1 MKKLL
6 AMVLALVMTLS
17 LAVSA
22 NALKADEKINDNYAE
37 AVAVLDGMGV
47 FKGYEDGSFK
57 PENKITRAEVATI
70 IYRIYTQDL
79 AKNDKSGLYASYN
92 KFSDMAGAGWA
103 AGYIGYC
110 ANAEF
115 VKGYP
120 DGTFKPSGNVT
131 GYEVLT
137 MILRAIGYDKNGE
150 FTGADWA
157 LNVAKYAEQAGVL
170 KNVKGVDLNAPAT
183 RELVAEL
190 LFRAIAKAPMVT
202 YTAAF
207 GYQTVSFSGSKND
220 SKLFKDNETLG
231 HKNFDL
237 TPNATNGTYGRPAT
251 KWTYDCGDKSTT
263 VYDKPVATYTE
274 AVSACDLCKDLSE
287 KKEATAVEQ
296 WIDGVKVVDSAKK
309 AVSATYKATDTKTET
324 GAQGQ
329 LTEVYANGDD
339 YTVVY
344 INTYLA
350 KVTKVIEEVKD
361 KNDHVKVDAS
371 VNVDV
376 YGTEVDK
383 NGDVTTKVVTDN
395 FETTGFAKN
404 DYVLVTYDAGDIA
417 SMEAAKGEVAKLTG
431 LKGNKVN
438 TKTTSDVQDILAIAY
453 DDVKVAEK
461 ASMNPLYDQKS
472 TSTIKMGDTYTFYYD
487 SYGNVIGV
495 GDYAYDA
502 DYVVVDRMWADH
514 ADGNGTVYANLV
526 NVSDASVISKV
537 VVDVVYLANGT
548 EDNYRVSAIADDNG
562 HFYENLMTYTVNK
575 DGEYELRDT
584 GKKVQDTKDKDVL
597 CTYDASDD
605 KYTINVNQAGK
616 QNIYMDKDTEILF
629 QYTETPDAKYEA
641 YTIDN
646 LPNSFWGYVEY
657 VVGSDG
663 RADVVYVRGAEQ
675 TFSYVFIASTD
686 YETRENADKSVTLTL
701 KDAYYLNEDGSL
713 GAKVLKLTSNSENVV
728 IDQTQ
733 GNNTLGSSKINKA
746 GLYQLYTLGENDQL
760 LKYVAPETLEAVT
773 EYSGK
778 VVTGLY
784 NNSKFFS
791 VDDVK
796 NFAWVGNFVKYGT
809 QGNPQ
814 ATELEQV
821 EKNSELAD
829 LNAGDYVYVQLS
841 TDGKDIV
848 ALHKVSFEVSVKI
861 GDADAKY
868 GYEEYIGQK
877 FVEFT
882 VDCADGETI
891 TASMAGTS
899 SALTVSEPKDG
910 KVTISYNGNVTGD
923 ITVNATSATY
933 KIDAWTTLS
942 GSNPSGNVQIVVCKT
957 ENGADHWL
965 TQAELMALGLSADDF
980 VLTTNGTKYSPVA
993 PSDGTATVRYMTY
1006 DNTVGGVAALNG
1018 AGFFKVHF
1026 NVNDLAAGSTISI
1039 AKLNATHSIVV
1050 G

>member
-22 NALKADEKINDNYAE
+22 NAVKADEKINDNYAE
-37 AVAVLDGMGV
+37 AVAVLNGMGV

-57 PENKITRAEVATI
+57 PENNITRAEVATI
-70 IYRIYTQDL
+70 IYRIYTKDL

-207 GYQTVSFSGSKND
+207 GYQTVSFNGKDDGKTFKNNISLGMKNFELD
-220 SKLFKDNETLG
+220 SKPDHG
-231 HKNFDL
+231 D
-237 TPNATNGTYGRPAT
+237 YGRPTT
-251 KWTYDCGDKSTT
+251 KWTYNVGDTKT
-263 VYDKPVATYTE
+263 VIYDKPLVTYHE

-287 KKEATAVEQ
+287 KKEAKAVET
-296 WIDGVKVVDSAKK
+296 WTDGVKSTT
-309 AVSATYKATDTKTET
+309 AVTYKAVDTKTEL

-329 LTEVYANGDD
+329 LVEVYENEKGED
-339 YTVVY
+339 YTVIV

-361 KNDHVKVDAS
+361 KNDHVKVEAS

-376 YGTEVDK
+376 YGLKDNNASK
-383 NGDVTTKVVTDN
+383 ADN
-395 FETTGFAKN
+395 FETDGFKKG
-404 DYVLVTYDAGDIA
+404 DFVLVTYDKGDIA

-431 LKGNKVN
+431 LKGNKLSYKVTN
-438 TKTTSDVQDILAIAY
+438 DVQDILAIAY
-453 DDVKVAEK
+453 DDVKVAVK
-461 ASMNPLYDQKS
+461 ATMNPLSAQI
-472 TSTIKMGDTYTFYYD
+472 TSNNEARIKMGDTYTFYYD

-502 DYVVVDRMWADH
+502 DYVVIDRMWNTH
-514 ADGNGTVYANLV
+514 NDGNGVVYANLV

-537 VVDVVYLANGT
+537 VVDVVYQADGN
-548 EDNYRVSAIADDNG
+548 EDTHRVSAIAADND
-562 HFYENLMTYTVNK
+562 HFYEDLMTYTVNK
-575 DGEYELRDT
+575 DGEYELRNT
-584 GKKVQDTKDKDVL
+584 GKKVQNSEDKDVL
-597 CTYDASDD
+597 CTYDASAD

-616 QNIYMDKDTEILF
+616 KNIYMDKDTEILF
-629 QYTETPDAKYEA
+629 QYTETPDATYKA
-641 YTIDN
+641 YTLDT
-646 LPNSFWGYVEY
+646 LPDSFWGYVEY

-713 GAKVLKLTSNSENVV
+713 GEKVLKLTSNSENVV
-728 IDQTQ
+728 ISQTQ
-733 GNNTLGSSKINKA
+733 GNTLLGSTKIDKA
-746 GLYQLYTLGENDQL
+746 GLYKLYTLGENDQL

-796 NFAWVGNFVKYGT
+796 NFAWVGNFVKYDS
-809 QGNPQ
+809 QRNPQ
-814 ATELEQV
+814 AAKLEQV

-868 GYEEYIGQK
+868 GYEEYIGQD
-877 FVEFT
+877 FVPFT
-882 VDCADGETI
+882 VDCAANQTVSATMNGVALPDPVVKDGKATITGGKVTGNIVVTVTTDVNTAIGKLASVKLDGETVDLA
-891 TASMAGTS
+891 TGYDTLAEALDHATNMN
-899 SALTVSEPKDG
+899 SAVSPQYVLTV
-910 KVTISYNGNVTGD
+910 
-923 ITVNATSATY
+923 
-933 KIDAWTTLS
+933 TTKQNSHNS
-942 GSNPSGNVQIVVCKT
+942 GAVWGNVQWASTKTAAANVTFDNDGELSTVTLTGANTGTYVVIR
-957 ENGADHWL
+957 
-965 TQAELMALGLSADDF
+965 LSDF
-980 VLTTNGTKYSPVA
+980 G
-993 PSDGTATVRYMTY
+993 DTAYYAYVI
-1006 DNTVGGVAALNG
+1006 G
-1018 AGFFKVHF
+1018 
-1026 NVNDLAAGSTISI
+1026 
-1039 AKLNATHSIVV
+1039 
-1050 G
+1050 

>member
-22 NALKADEKINDNYAE
+22 SAVKADEKINEDYAE
-37 AVAVLDGMGV
+37 AVAVLNGMGV

-70 IYRIYTQDL
+70 IYRIYTKDL

-137 MILRAIGYDKNGE
+137 MILRAIGYDKNNE

-220 SKLFKDNETLG
+220 SKTFKDNETLG

-237 TPNATNGTYGRPAT
+237 DPNPVNGTYGRPAT
-251 KWTYDCGDKSTT
+251 KWTYNCGDKSTT

-274 AVSACDLCKDLSE
+274 EFKPCDLCKDLSE
-287 KKEATAVEQ
+287 KKEAKVTVAYV
-296 WIDGVKVVDSAKK
+296 DGVDTSAAAKAYVD
-309 AVSATYKATDTKTET
+309 TFKATDTKTAL

-329 LTEVYANGDD
+329 LVEVYENEKGED
-339 YTVVY
+339 YTVIV

-361 KNDHVKVDAS
+361 KNDHVKVEAS

-376 YGTEVDK
+376 YGLKDNNASK
-383 NGDVTTKVVTDN
+383 ADN
-395 FETTGFAKN
+395 FETDGFKKG
-404 DYVLVTYDAGDIA
+404 DFVLVTYDKGDIA

-431 LKGNKVN
+431 LKGNKLSYKVTN
-438 TKTTSDVQDILAIAY
+438 DVQDILAIAY
-453 DDVKVAEK
+453 DDVKVAVK
-461 ASMNPLYDQKS
+461 ATMNPLSAQI
-472 TSTIKMGDTYTFYYD
+472 TSNNEARIKMGDTYTFYYD

-502 DYVVVDRMWADH
+502 DYVVIDRMWNTH
-514 ADGNGTVYANLV
+514 NDGNGVVYANLV

-537 VVDVVYLANGT
+537 VVDVVYQADGN
-548 EDNYRVSAIADDNG
+548 EDTHRVSAIAADND
-562 HFYENLMTYTVNK
+562 HFYEDLMTYTVNK
-575 DGEYELRDT
+575 DGEYELRNT
-584 GKKVQDTKDKDVL
+584 GKKVQNSEDKDVL
-597 CTYDASDD
+597 CTYDASAD

-616 QNIYMDKDTEILF
+616 KNIYMDKDTEILF
-629 QYTETPDAKYEA
+629 QYTETPDATYKA
-641 YTIDN
+641 YTLDT
-646 LPNSFWGYVEY
+646 LPDSFWGYVEY

-713 GAKVLKLTSNSENVV
+713 GEKVLKLTSNSENVV
-728 IDQTQ
+728 ISQTQ
-733 GNNTLGSSKINKA
+733 GNTLLGSTKIDKA
-746 GLYQLYTLGENDQL
+746 GLYKLYTLGENDQL

-796 NFAWVGNFVKYGT
+796 NFAWVGNFVKYDS
-809 QGNPQ
+809 QRNPQ
-814 ATELEQV
+814 AAKLEQV

-868 GYEEYIGQK
+868 GYEEYIGQD
-877 FVEFT
+877 FVPFT
-882 VDCADGETI
+882 VDCAANQTVSATMNGVALPDPVVKDGKATITGGKVTGNIVVTVTTDVNTAIGKLASVKLDGETVDLA
-891 TASMAGTS
+891 TGYDTLAEALDHATNMN
-899 SALTVSEPKDG
+899 SAVSPQYVLTV
-910 KVTISYNGNVTGD
+910 
-923 ITVNATSATY
+923 
-933 KIDAWTTLS
+933 TTKQNSHNS
-942 GSNPSGNVQIVVCKT
+942 GAVWGNVQWASTKTAAANVTFDNDGELSTVTLTGANTGTYVVIR
-957 ENGADHWL
+957 
-965 TQAELMALGLSADDF
+965 LSDF
-980 VLTTNGTKYSPVA
+980 G
-993 PSDGTATVRYMTY
+993 DTAYYAYVI
-1006 DNTVGGVAALNG
+1006 G
-1018 AGFFKVHF
+1018 
-1026 NVNDLAAGSTISI
+1026 
-1039 AKLNATHSIVV
+1039 
-1050 G
+1050 

>member
-22 NALKADEKINDNYAE
+22 NAIKADEKINDNYAE

-237 TPNATNGTYGRPAT
+237 TPNAINGTYGRPAT
-251 KWTYDCGDKSTT
+251 KWTYNVGNEKTT

-274 AVSACDLCKDLSE
+274 KVAPCDVCKDLSE
-287 KKEATAVEQ
+287 KKEATFVEQ

-309 AVSATYKATDTKTET
+309 AVSETYKATDTSKKI

-361 KNDHVKVDAS
+361 KNDHVKVEAS

-376 YGTEVDK
+376 YGLKDK
-383 NGDVTTKVVTDN
+383 TTKDS
-395 FETTGFAKN
+395 FETTGFKK
-404 DYVLVTYDAGDIA
+404 DDMVLVTYDNGDIA
-417 SMEAAKGEVAKLTG
+417 SMEAAKGEVAKLTSV
-431 LKGNKVN
+431 KGAKKVGD
-438 TKTTSDVQDILAIAY
+438 TTSDMSDILGVAY
-453 DDVKVAEK
+453 ADATVAFK
-461 ASMNPLYDQKS
+461 ATVNPLEGS
-472 TSTIKMGDTYTFYYD
+472 TVALGSSYTFYYD
-487 SYGNVIGV
+487 TYGNIIGV
-495 GDYAYDA
+495 DDYTRDA
-502 DYVVVDRMWADH
+502 NYVVIDRIWAHHDNGKVTYYADLVSADDAKTISSVVIDSIEGKKLSTITVD
-514 ADGNGTVYANLV
+514 
-526 NVSDASVISKV
+526 
-537 VVDVVYLANGT
+537 
-548 EDNYRVSAIADDNG
+548 EDNEANQA
-562 HFYENLMTYTVNK
+562 FYHDLMVYTVND
-575 DGEYELRDT
+575 DGEYELYRT
-584 GKKVQDTKDKDVL
+584 GIDVVDNDGDHYP
-597 CTYDASDD
+597 CIYDAKVDDDRIVTGSDD
-605 KYTINVNQAGK
+605 GDVYLN
-616 QNIYMDKDTEILF
+616 KDTVILF
-629 QYTETPDAKYEA
+629 QYTDSPNGTYKS
-641 YTIDN
+641 YTLEN
-646 LPNSFWGYVEY
+646 LPEKFYGYVEY

-663 RADVVYVRGAEQ
+663 KADVVYIHGVDM
-675 TFSYVFIASTD
+675 TYSYVFIPDVNDVTTSV
-686 YETRENADKSVTLTL
+686 NKDKTVTMTL
-701 KDAYYLNEDGSL
+701 N
-713 GAKVLKLTSNSENVV
+713 GAKVLKDDGTFETKNLQIVGKSKNMVVEDLNDLSNLTE
-728 IDQTQ
+728 
-733 GNNTLGSSKINKA
+733 LKAA
-746 GLYQLYTLGENDQL
+746 GLYQLFSFGDDNSLLWYTGVQQVQEV
-760 LKYVAPETLEAVT
+760 KEF
-773 EYSGK
+773 SGK
-778 VVTGLY
+778 TVTGVY
-784 NNSKFFS
+784 VDGQWVKFDES
-791 VDDVK
+791 NVTYSYWTGDYEGQLNVT
-796 NFAWVGNFVKYGT
+796 GT
-809 QGNPQ
+809 DHPY
-814 ATELEQV
+814 AESLTD
-821 EKNSELAD
+821 KTDANSELK
-829 LNAGDYVYVQLS
+829 AGDWVFVQYDENDKVEAVYEV
-841 TDGKDIV
+841 D
-848 ALHKVSFEVSVKI
+848 FEVSVKI
-861 GDADAKY
+861 GDAKAAY
-868 GYEEYIGQK
+868 GYNEYFGK
-877 FVEFT
+877 DFVDFT
-882 VDCADGETI
+882 VDCAANQTVSATMNGVALPTPVVKDGKATITGDKVTGNIVVTVTTDVNTAIGKLASVKLDGETVDLA
-891 TASMAGTS
+891 TGYDTLAEALDHATNMN
-899 SALTVSEPKDG
+899 SAAVNPQYVLTVATKQNSQ
-910 KVTISYNGNVTGD
+910 NTGA
-923 ITVNATSATY
+923 V
-933 KIDAWTTLS
+933 W
-942 GSNPSGNVQIVVCKT
+942 GNVQWASSKT
-957 ENGADHWL
+957 AAANVTFGNDG
-965 TQAELMALGLSADDF
+965 ELS
-980 VLTTNGTKYSPVA
+980 
-993 PSDGTATVRYMTY
+993 TVT
-1006 DNTVGGVAALNG
+1006 LNG
-1018 AGFFKVHF
+1018 ANTG
-1026 NVNDLAAGSTISI
+1026 TY
-1039 AKLNATHSIVV
+1039 VV
-1050 G
+1050 IRLSDFGHTAYYAYVIG

>member
-22 NALKADEKINDNYAE
+22 NAAFKDADKVSADYSE
-37 AVAVLDGMGV
+37 AVAVLNGMGV
-47 FKGYEDGSFK
+47 FKGYEDGSFQ
-57 PENKITRAEVATI
+57 PQGNITRAEVAAI
-70 IYRIYTQDL
+70 VYRVYTADVKD
-79 AKNDKSGLYASYN
+79 AKASMYATYN

-103 AGYIGYC
+103 QGYIGYC
-110 ANAEF
+110 ANAEL

-120 DGTFKPSGNVT
+120 NGTFQPSGKVT
-131 GYEVLT
+131 GYEVLA
-137 MILRAIGYDKNGE
+137 MILRAIGYDQNNE

-157 LNVAKYAEQAGVL
+157 LHVAQTAQQAGVL

-237 TPNATNGTYGRPAT
+237 TPNAINGTYGRPAT
-251 KWTYDCGDKSTT
+251 KWTYNVGNEKTT

-274 AVSACDLCKDLSE
+274 KVAPCDVCKDLSE
-287 KKEATAVEQ
+287 KKEATFVEQ

-309 AVSATYKATDTKTET
+309 AVSETYKATDTSKKI

-350 KVTKVIEEVKD
+350 KVTKVIDEVKD
-361 KNDHVKVDAS
+361 KNDHVKVEAS

-376 YGTEVDK
+376 YGLKDNNASK
-383 NGDVTTKVVTDN
+383 ADN
-395 FETTGFAKN
+395 FETEGFKKG
-404 DYVLVTYDAGDIA
+404 DFVLVTYDNGDIA

-431 LKGNKVN
+431 LKGNKVSN
-438 TKTTSDVQDILAIAY
+438 KTTSDVQDILAVAY

-461 ASMNPLYDQKS
+461 ATMNPLYAQKNA
-472 TSTIKMGDTYTFYYD
+472 STIKMGDTYTFYYD

-502 DYVVVDRMWADH
+502 NYVVIDRMWNTHD
-514 ADGNGTVYANLV
+514 DGNGVVYANLV

-537 VVDVVYLANGT
+537 VVDVIYDKDGEKVDRPVSSVAN
-548 EDNYRVSAIADDNG
+548 RNG
-562 HFYENLMTYTVNK
+562 YFYEDLMTYTVNK

-584 GKKVQDTKDKDVL
+584 GKKVQDTNDKDVL

-605 KYTINVNQAGK
+605 KYTINVNQTGK
-616 QNIYMDKDTEILF
+616 KNIYMDKDTEILF
-629 QYTETPDAKYEA
+629 QYTETPDATYKA
-641 YTIDN
+641 YTLDT
-646 LPNSFWGYVEY
+646 LPDSFWGYVEY

-713 GAKVLKLTSNSENVV
+713 GEKVLKLTSNSENVV
-728 IDQTQ
+728 ISQTQ
-733 GNNTLGSSKINKA
+733 GNTLLGSTTIDKA
-746 GLYQLYTLGENDQL
+746 GLYKLYTLGENDQL
-760 LKYVAPETLEAVT
+760 LKYVAPEKLQAVT
-773 EYSGK
+773 EYSNK

-796 NFAWVGNFVKYGT
+796 NFAWVGNFVKNDL
-809 QGNPQ
+809 QRNPQ
-814 ATELEQV
+814 AAKLEQV

-882 VDCADGETI
+882 VDCAEGETI

-899 SALTVSEPKDG
+899 DALTVSEPKDG

-923 ITVNATSATY
+923 ITVNATSVTY
-933 KIDAWTTLS
+933 KIDAWTHLS
-942 GSNPSGNVQIVVCKT
+942 GDTPSGNVQIVVCKT

-980 VLTTNGTKYSPVA
+980 VVTTNGTKYSPVA

-1006 DNTVGGVAALNG
+1006 SDSTGGVTALNG

>member
-22 NALKADEKINDNYAE
+22 NAAFKDDKSISDDYAE
-37 AVAVLDGMGV
+37 SVAVLNGMGV

-57 PENKITRAEVATI
+57 PEGNITRAEVATI
-70 IYRIYTQDL
+70 IYRIYTADV
-79 AKNDKSGLYASYN
+79 AKNDKSGLYATYN

-103 AGYIGYC
+103 QGYIGYC

-137 MILRAIGYDKNGE
+137 MILRAIGYDKNNE

-157 LNVAKYAEQAGVL
+157 VNVAKYAEQAGVL
-170 KNVKGVDLNAPAT
+170 ENVKGVSLSAPAT

-220 SKLFKDNETLG
+220 SKTFKDNETLG

-237 TPNATNGTYGRPAT
+237 DPNPVNGTYGRPAT
-251 KWTYDCGDKSTT
+251 KWTYNCGDKSTT

-274 AVSACDLCKDLSE
+274 EFKPCDLCKDLSE
-287 KKEATAVEQ
+287 KKEAKVTVAYV
-296 WIDGVKVVDSAKK
+296 DGVDTSADAKAYVD
-309 AVSATYKATDTKTET
+309 TFKATDTKTAL

-329 LTEVYANGDD
+329 LVEVYENEKGED
-339 YTVVY
+339 YTVIV

-361 KNDHVKVDAS
+361 KNDHVKVEAS

-376 YGTEVDK
+376 YGLKDNNASK
-383 NGDVTTKVVTDN
+383 ADN
-395 FETTGFAKN
+395 FETDGFKKG
-404 DYVLVTYDAGDIA
+404 DFVLVTYDKGDIA

-431 LKGNKVN
+431 LKGNKLSYKVTN
-438 TKTTSDVQDILAIAY
+438 DVQDILAIAY
-453 DDVKVAEK
+453 DDVKVAVK
-461 ASMNPLYDQKS
+461 ATMNPLSAQI
-472 TSTIKMGDTYTFYYD
+472 TSNNEARIKMGDTYTFYYD

-502 DYVVVDRMWADH
+502 DYVVIDRMWNTH
-514 ADGNGTVYANLV
+514 NDGNGVVYANLV

-537 VVDVVYLANGT
+537 VVDVVYQADGN
-548 EDNYRVSAIADDNG
+548 EDTHRVSAIAADND
-562 HFYENLMTYTVNK
+562 HFYEDLMTYTVNK
-575 DGEYELRDT
+575 DGEYELRNT
-584 GKKVQDTKDKDVL
+584 GKKVQNSEDKDVL
-597 CTYDASDD
+597 CTYDASAD

-616 QNIYMDKDTEILF
+616 KNIYMDKDTEILF
-629 QYTETPDAKYEA
+629 QYTETPDATYKA
-641 YTIDN
+641 YTLDT
-646 LPNSFWGYVEY
+646 LPDSFWGYVEY

-713 GAKVLKLTSNSENVV
+713 GEKVLKLTSNSENVV
-728 IDQTQ
+728 ISQTQ
-733 GNNTLGSSKINKA
+733 GNTLLGSTKIDKA
-746 GLYQLYTLGENDQL
+746 GLYKLYTLGENDQL

-796 NFAWVGNFVKYGT
+796 NFAWVGNFVKYDS
-809 QGNPQ
+809 QRNPQ
-814 ATELEQV
+814 AAKLEQV

-868 GYEEYIGQK
+868 GYEEYIGQD
-877 FVEFT
+877 FVPFT
-882 VDCADGETI
+882 VDCAANQTVSATMNGVALPDPVVKDGKATITGGKVTGNIVVTVTTDVNTAIGKLASVKLDGETVDLA
-891 TASMAGTS
+891 TGYDTLAEALDHATNMN
-899 SALTVSEPKDG
+899 SAVSPQYVLTV
-910 KVTISYNGNVTGD
+910 
-923 ITVNATSATY
+923 
-933 KIDAWTTLS
+933 TTKQNSHNS
-942 GSNPSGNVQIVVCKT
+942 GAVWGNVQWASTKTAAANVTFDNDGELSTVTLTGANTGTYVVIR
-957 ENGADHWL
+957 
-965 TQAELMALGLSADDF
+965 LSDF
-980 VLTTNGTKYSPVA
+980 G
-993 PSDGTATVRYMTY
+993 DTAYYAYVI
-1006 DNTVGGVAALNG
+1006 G
-1018 AGFFKVHF
+1018 
-1026 NVNDLAAGSTISI
+1026 
-1039 AKLNATHSIVV
+1039 
-1050 G
+1050 

>member
-22 NALKADEKINDNYAE
+22 SAVKADEKINEDYAE
-37 AVAVLDGMGV
+37 AVAVLNGMGV

-70 IYRIYTQDL
+70 IYRIYTKDL

-237 TPNATNGTYGRPAT
+237 TPNAINGTYGRPAT
-251 KWTYDCGDKSTT
+251 KWTYNVGNEKTT

-274 AVSACDLCKDLSE
+274 KVAPCDVCKDLSE
-287 KKEATAVEQ
+287 KKEATFVEQ

-309 AVSATYKATDTKTET
+309 AVSETYKATDTSKKI

-361 KNDHVKVDAS
+361 KNDHVKVEAS

-376 YGTEVDK
+376 YGLKDK
-383 NGDVTTKVVTDN
+383 TTKDS
-395 FETTGFAKN
+395 FETTGFKK
-404 DYVLVTYDAGDIA
+404 DDMVLVTYNNGDIA
-417 SMEAAKGEVAKLTG
+417 SMEAAKGEVAKLTSV
-431 LKGNKVN
+431 KGAKKVGD
-438 TKTTSDVQDILAIAY
+438 TTSDMSDILGVAY
-453 DDVKVAEK
+453 ADATVAFK
-461 ASMNPLYDQKS
+461 ATVNPLEGS
-472 TSTIKMGDTYTFYYD
+472 TVALGSSYTFYYD
-487 SYGNVIGV
+487 TYGNIIGV
-495 GDYAYDA
+495 DDYTRDA
-502 DYVVVDRMWADH
+502 NYVVIDRIWAHHDNGKVTYY
-514 ADGNGTVYANLV
+514 ADL
-526 NVSDASVISKV
+526 
-537 VVDVVYLANGT
+537 
-548 EDNYRVSAIADDNG
+548 VSADDAKTISSVVIDSIEGKKLSDITVDEDYKDNKE
-562 HFYENLMTYTVNK
+562 FYHDLMVYTVND
-575 DGEYELRDT
+575 DGEYELYRT
-584 GKKVQDTKDKDVL
+584 GIDVVDNDGDHYP
-597 CTYDASDD
+597 CIYDAKVDDDRILTGSDD
-605 KYTINVNQAGK
+605 GDVYLN
-616 QNIYMDKDTEILF
+616 KDTVILF
-629 QYTETPDAKYEA
+629 QYTDSPNGTYKS
-641 YTIDN
+641 YTLEN
-646 LPNSFWGYVEY
+646 LPEKFYGYVEY

-663 RADVVYVRGAEQ
+663 KADVVYIHGVDM
-675 TFSYVFIASTD
+675 TYSYVFIPDVNDVTTSV
-686 YETRENADKSVTLTL
+686 NKDKTVTMTL
-701 KDAYYLNEDGSL
+701 N
-713 GAKVLKLTSNSENVV
+713 GAKVLKDDGTFETKNLQIVGKSKNMVVEDLNDLSNLTE
-728 IDQTQ
+728 
-733 GNNTLGSSKINKA
+733 LKAA
-746 GLYQLYTLGENDQL
+746 GLYQLFSFGDDNSLLWYTGVQQVQEV
-760 LKYVAPETLEAVT
+760 KEF
-773 EYSGK
+773 SGK
-778 VVTGLY
+778 TVTGVY
-784 NNSKFFS
+784 VDGQWVKFDES
-791 VDDVK
+791 NVTYSYWTGDYEGQLNVTGSDHPYAESLTDK
-796 NFAWVGNFVKYGT
+796 TDA
-809 QGNPQ
+809 
-814 ATELEQV
+814 
-821 EKNSELAD
+821 NSELK
-829 LNAGDYVYVQLS
+829 AGDWVFVQYDEDDKVEAVYEV
-841 TDGKDIV
+841 D
-848 ALHKVSFEVSVKI
+848 FEVSVKVN
-861 GDADAKY
+861 DVAKT
-868 GYEEYIGQK
+868 GCNEYFGK
-877 FVEFT
+877 DFVDFT
-882 VDCADGETI
+882 VDCAEGETI
-891 TASMAGTS
+891 TASMAGT
-899 SALTVSEPKDG
+899 ADPLTVSAPKDG
-910 KVTISYNGNVTGD
+910 KVTISYSGNVTGD
-923 ITVNATSATY
+923 ITVSTSSVTY

-980 VLTTNGTKYSPVA
+980 VVTTNDTKYSPVA

-1006 DNTVGGVAALNG
+1006 SESTGGVTALNG

>member
-22 NALKADEKINDNYAE
+22 NAAFKDADKVSADYSE
-37 AVAVLDGMGV
+37 AVAVLNGMGV
-47 FKGYEDGSFK
+47 FKGYEDGSFQ
-57 PENKITRAEVATI
+57 PQGNITRAEVATI
-70 IYRIYTQDL
+70 IYRIYTKDL

-137 MILRAIGYDKNGE
+137 MILRAIGYDKNNE

-237 TPNATNGTYGRPAT
+237 TPNAINGTYGRPAT
-251 KWTYDCGDKSTT
+251 KWTYNVGNEKTT

-274 AVSACDLCKDLSE
+274 KVAPCDVCKDLSE
-287 KKEATAVEQ
+287 KKEATFVEQ

-309 AVSATYKATDTKTET
+309 AVSETYKATDTSKKI

-350 KVTKVIEEVKD
+350 KVTKVIDEVKD
-361 KNDHVKVDAS
+361 KNDHVKVEAS

-376 YGTEVDK
+376 YGLKDNNASK
-383 NGDVTTKVVTDN
+383 ADN
-395 FETTGFAKN
+395 FETEGFKKG
-404 DYVLVTYDAGDIA
+404 DFVLVTYDNGDIA

-431 LKGNKVN
+431 LKGNKVSN
-438 TKTTSDVQDILAIAY
+438 KTTSDVQDILAVAY

-461 ASMNPLYDQKS
+461 ATMNPLYAQKNA
-472 TSTIKMGDTYTFYYD
+472 STIKMGDTYTFYYD

-502 DYVVVDRMWADH
+502 NYVVIDRMWNTHD
-514 ADGNGTVYANLV
+514 DGNGVVYANLV

-537 VVDVVYLANGT
+537 VVDVIYDKDGEKVDRPVSSVAN
-548 EDNYRVSAIADDNG
+548 RNG
-562 HFYENLMTYTVNK
+562 YFYEDLMTYTVNK

-584 GKKVQDTKDKDVL
+584 GKKVQDTNDKDVL

-605 KYTINVNQAGK
+605 KYTINVNQTGK
-616 QNIYMDKDTEILF
+616 KNIYMDKDTEILF
-629 QYTETPDAKYEA
+629 QYTETPDATYKA
-641 YTIDN
+641 YTLDT
-646 LPNSFWGYVEY
+646 LPDSFWGYVEY

-713 GAKVLKLTSNSENVV
+713 GEKVLKLTSNSENVV
-728 IDQTQ
+728 ISQTQ
-733 GNNTLGSSKINKA
+733 GNNTLGSSKIDKA
-746 GLYQLYTLGENDQL
+746 GLYKLYTLGENDQL

-796 NFAWVGNFVKYGT
+796 NFAWVGNFVKNDS
-809 QGNPQ
+809 QSNPQ
-814 ATELEQV
+814 AAKLEQV

-1006 DNTVGGVAALNG
+1006 TTTGANPTGGNTALEG